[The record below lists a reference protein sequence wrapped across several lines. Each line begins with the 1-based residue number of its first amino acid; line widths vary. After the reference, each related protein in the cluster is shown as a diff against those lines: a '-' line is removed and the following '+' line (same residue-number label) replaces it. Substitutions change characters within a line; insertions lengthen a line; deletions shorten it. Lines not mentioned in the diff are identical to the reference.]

1 MLRLTQQDFIIIERR
16 GWGLEDKAYNF
27 ENVWAVVGVKKEDIS
42 SVMRSI
48 IFINEKN
55 VITESKGET
64 FYDVFLE
71 DGTIRWIPE
80 MEGVELFH
88 FGKLYCSK
96 DISKDF
102 LKINILPMYTGK
114 KKDIVWIKG

>member
-1 MLRLTQQDFIIIERR
+1 
-16 GWGLEDKAYNF
+16 
-27 ENVWAVVGVKKEDIS
+27 
-42 SVMRSI
+42 MRSI

-64 FYDVFLE
+64 FYDVLLE

-80 MEGVELFH
+80 MEGVGLFH

-96 DISKDF
+96 DINKDF
-102 LKINILPMYTGK
+102 LKNNILPMYTGK
-114 KKDIVWIKG
+114 KRDIVWIKE